1 MTIINRRNLDLAKQI
16 TVIHATLK
24 SDASIEVS
32 SRLDDADD
40 VDLNSKLFD
49 FVISNPPYVPT
60 KKIPEL
66 QPEIRM

>member
-1 MTIINRRNLDLAKQI
+1 MDLTEQI
-16 TVIHATLK
+16 TVIQATLK
-24 SDASIEVS
+24 SDASIEILNNLNGAS
-32 SRLDDADD
+32 D
-40 VDLNSKLFD
+40 VDLDSRLFD

>member
-1 MTIINRRNLDLAKQI
+1 
-16 TVIHATLK
+16 VIHATLK
-24 SDASIEVS
+24 SDASIEV
-32 SRLDDADD
+32 LDKSNAADD
-40 VDLNSKLFD
+40 RNLNSRLFD

>member
-1 MTIINRRNLDLAKQI
+1 MINRSKLDLTEQI

-24 SDASIEVS
+24 SDASIEVLS
-32 SRLDDADD
+32 DLYDAGDSK
-40 VDLNSKLFD
+40 DLNSKLFD
-49 FVISNPPYVPT
+49 YVISNPPYVPT

>member
-1 MTIINRRNLDLAKQI
+1 MINRSKLDLTEQI

-24 SDASIEVS
+24 SDASIEV
-32 SRLDDADD
+32 LNKLNAADD
-40 VDLNSKLFD
+40 RDLNSRLFD

>member
-1 MTIINRRNLDLAKQI
+1 MTIINRNKLDLTEQV

-32 SRLDDADD
+32 KSLNGAGD
-40 VDLNSKLFD
+40 VDLNSRLYD

-60 KKIPEL
+60 KKIPGL

>member
-1 MTIINRRNLDLAKQI
+1 MDLSEQI

-24 SDASIEVS
+24 SDASIEITS
-32 SRLDDADD
+32 SLNGAND
-40 VDLNSKLFD
+40 VDLDSRLFD

>member
-1 MTIINRRNLDLAKQI
+1 MINRSKLDLMEQI

-24 SDASIEVS
+24 SDASIEALS
-32 SRLDDADD
+32 NLNGAGDSR
-40 VDLNSKLFD
+40 DLNSKLFD
-49 FVISNPPYVPT
+49 YVISNPPYVPT